1 MRIIDLCRIRDEK
14 GIMLDIGC
22 GEKKMEGAIGLDI
35 RRTKE
40 VDIIAD
46 ACRLPFKDEVVD
58 SVYSSHLIEHFSHVE
73 VKEVM
78 REWVRVLREG
88 GTIEI
93 RCPWLRVRA
102 LIFFLRPTWENVRN
116 IYGGQEHEG
125 NFHKCGF
132 SFKILKEVL
141 EECGI
146 VKVERVIERGYKG
159 IPLLSDLHVKG
170 KKIIRAI

>member
-1 MRIIDLCRIRDEK
+1 MTEGKRRV
-14 GIMLDIGC
+14 LDIGC
-22 GEKKMEGAIGLDI
+22 GESKLEGAIGIDI
-35 RRTKE
+35 RRTKS

-46 ACRLPFKDEVVD
+46 ARHLPFKDEVFD
-58 SVYSSHLIEHFSHVE
+58 HVYSSHLIEHFSHRE
-73 VKEVM
+73 VKDVVK
-78 REWVRVLREG
+78 EWVRVLTKG

-102 LIFFLRPTWENVRN
+102 LIFFLRPTWGNVKH

-132 SFKILKEVL
+132 SFNLLKELL

-146 VKVERVIERGYKG
+146 TKVRRVIKAYKG
-159 IPLLSDLHVKG
+159 IPFIPDCLHVRG
-170 KKIIRAI
+170 VKK